1 MDKPKEICSR
11 QKTVSP
17 FSAPPGSEGTGASG
31 GEPHLQVPWA
41 PVTPTSTAWSD
52 TAADNV
58 QSSRV
63 PFSKDNFMILP
74 SASSPPCRS
83 VTHPSQKQT
92 LHPGKPGQPSPRE
105 GHTLLHSSWWQRPL
119 SVLTVQTLGKTTAL
133 TTTPTPVR
141 SLLCVKARCQ
151 SQYRPRLEI
160 SSFLPG
166 FCSPGFCLSH
176 HFSSSRRGNTP
187 RRAELMLE

>member
-1 MDKPKEICSR
+1 MDKQKEICSR

-17 FSAPPGSEGTGASG
+17 SSAPPGSEGTDAS

-74 SASSPPCRS
+74 SASSLPCSS

-92 LHPGKPGQPSPRE
+92 PASCATPEVLLEAVGSGHGPPEASSPNALRASGILVRVFLLTPALGLGGLAFAYERSQVQKQTRLKGKST
-105 GHTLLHSSWWQRPL
+105 TLVVQR
-119 SVLTVQTLGKTTAL
+119 
-133 TTTPTPVR
+133 
-141 SLLCVKARCQ
+141 
-151 SQYRPRLEI
+151 
-160 SSFLPG
+160 
-166 FCSPGFCLSH
+166 
-176 HFSSSRRGNTP
+176 
-187 RRAELMLE
+187 